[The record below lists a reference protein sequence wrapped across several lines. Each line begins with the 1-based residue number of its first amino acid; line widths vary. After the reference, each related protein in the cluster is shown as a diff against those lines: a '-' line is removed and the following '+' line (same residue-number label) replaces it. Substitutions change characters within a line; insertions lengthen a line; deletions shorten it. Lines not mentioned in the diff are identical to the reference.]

1 MNIMTLLELAATGT
15 PDRVAVG
22 RLRQAGSE
30 PDGLTYA
37 ELLDRARIGAAVLAE
52 HRAAEVVYLGVNGSA
67 FPMALF
73 ASACAGVPLIPI
85 NYRLGE
91 HQLAVLLEHHPHAL
105 VISDSQPPT
114 SAHVVSTWQ
123 WRALCALSRPDV
135 PRWIDEPEAV
145 AVLLYTSGTTSAPK
159 AAVLRHRHLV
169 SYLLGSVDF
178 GTAGEHDAMLVSV
191 PPYHIAGVSNLL
203 SNLYAGRRIV
213 YLESFTPEAWL
224 DCIRTEE
231 ISHALL
237 VPTMLARLAEHLAT
251 LPPGALPSRGM
262 PPDPHGPDPDGPDAG
277 TPTLRSLAYG
287 GARTPAPVLDRVMRL
302 FPSVDFVNAYGLTE
316 TSSTVAVL
324 GPDDHR
330 AALAGD
336 PVARAR
342 LGSVGRPLPGIE
354 VQVRA
359 DDGTSLPAGAPGDI
373 YVRGP
378 QVSGEYRDAGSQ
390 LDADGWLGTRD
401 RGWVDKDGYLFIEGR
416 ADDTIIRGGEN
427 IAPAEIEEVLLEH
440 GSVAEA
446 AVVGIPDEHWGQD
459 IAAAIVLRPGRSA
472 AADELREWVRARL
485 RGSRTPALIV
495 FRDALPCTPTG
506 KLLRREV
513 LADLRQARAMQAG
526 WVL

>member
-1 MNIMTLLELAATGT
+1 MNIMTLLELGATAT

-22 RLRQAGSE
+22 RLRQAGPE
-30 PDGLTYA
+30 PDRLTYA
-37 ELLDRARIGAAVLAE
+37 ELLDHARAGAAVLAE
-52 HRAAEVVYLGVNGSA
+52 HGAAEVVYLGVNGSA

-73 ASACAGVPLIPI
+73 ASAWAGVPLVPL

-91 HQLAVLLEHHPHAL
+91 HQLAALLQHHPHAV
-105 VISDSQPPT
+105 VISDSAPPLA
-114 SAHVVSTWQ
+114 SAQAIGTQ
-123 WRALCALSRPDV
+123 EWRALCAVSRPDP
-135 PRWIDEPEAV
+135 PRWTDDPEAV

-169 SYLLGSVDF
+169 SYLLGSIEF
-178 GTAGEHDAMLVSV
+178 GTAGERDAMLVSV

-213 YLESFTPEAWL
+213 YLDSFTPAAWL
-224 DCIRTEE
+224 DCVRAEE

-237 VPTMLARLAEHLAT
+237 VPTMLARLAEYLV
-251 LPPGALPSRGM
+251 GI
-262 PPDPHGPDPDGPDAG
+262 PDAG

-287 GARTPAPVLDRVMRL
+287 GARTPAPVLDRVMRR

-316 TSSTVAVL
+316 TSSTVAIL

-359 DDGTSLPAGAPGDI
+359 ADGAPLPAGAPGDI
-373 YVRGP
+373 YLRGP
-378 QVSGEYRDAGSQ
+378 QVSGEYRDTGSQ
-390 LDADGWLGTRD
+390 LDADGWLATRD
-401 RGWVDKDGYLFIEGR
+401 RGWVDSGGYLFIEGR

-440 GSVAEA
+440 GAVAEA
-446 AVVGIPDEHWGQD
+446 VVVGIPDEHWGQD
-459 IAAAIVLRPGRSA
+459 IAAAIVLRPGRNGDG
-472 AADELREWVRARL
+472 DELREWVRARL
-485 RGSRTPALIV
+485 RSAKTPALIV

-506 KLLRREV
+506 KVLRREV
-513 LADLRQARAMQAG
+513 LADLRQARASKAG